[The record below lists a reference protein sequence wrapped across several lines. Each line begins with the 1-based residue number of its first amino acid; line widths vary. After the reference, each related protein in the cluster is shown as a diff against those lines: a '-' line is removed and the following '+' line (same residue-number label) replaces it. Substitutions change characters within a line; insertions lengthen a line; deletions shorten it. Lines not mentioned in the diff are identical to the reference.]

1 MTDPHNKKPERL
13 SETDFADERSGRNSL
28 QGNDQDNRQ
37 NERKAVP
44 NAKVSADGVI
54 ESFEKIDRDRRARE
68 DLGKGNRSRDA

>member
-28 QGNDQDNRQ
+28 QGNDQGNLQ

-44 NAKVSADGVI
+44 DAKLSTDSVT
-54 ESFEKIDRDRRARE
+54 ESFDKIDKDDRADE
-68 DLGKGNRSRDA
+68 DLGKANRSREA